1 MKKKELRNFAKK
13 IASLEYVCQMSDDE
27 QEVAKAQA
35 EIMKIANH
43 IGRIEELDEIDS
55 LVQEILAK
63 EYNM

>member
-13 IASLEYVCQMSDDE
+13 IANLEYVCQMSDDE

>member
-13 IASLEYVCQMSDDE
+13 IAGLEYLCQTSNDE
-27 QEVAKAQA
+27 QEIAKAQA
-35 EIMKIANH
+35 EIMKLANH

-63 EYNM
+63 EYGI

>member
-1 MKKKELRNFAKK
+1 
-13 IASLEYVCQMSDDE
+13 
-27 QEVAKAQA
+27 
-35 EIMKIANH
+35 MKIANH